1 MNNKPIRYFVK
12 KVGDIN
18 GNYKS
23 SVLDRIANDKKPIW
37 GFNKK
42 INKTNSVRLNDT
54 HYMNVLFLKPNG
66 TKKPSDVIIVNNV
79 SEREIGSLINIDETN
94 NELGWLEGKFEIKI
108 NYETHN
114 WFHIPSDYQDIM
126 NFPDIK
132 GQTSLRLITK
142 QEDINILNKEFK
154 ILKALSTMKLF

>member
-12 KVGDIN
+12 HSGDLN

-37 GFNKK
+37 GFNKNR
-42 INKTNSVRLNDT
+42 NKSNIDKFNDT
-54 HYMNVLFLKPNG
+54 QYINVLFLKPKG
-66 TKKPSDVIIVNNV
+66 KKKPSDVIIVNNV

-94 NELGWLEGKFEIKI
+94 NELGWSEGKFEIKI

-126 NFPDIK
+126 TFPDIK
-132 GQTSLRLITK
+132 GQLALREIKK
-142 QEDINILNKEFK
+142 QEDIDILDKEFK